1 MGRQHSRVLLTP
13 VPSSRGPLQSYVRQ
27 RVEETQPDVPSAE
40 EIGRAYWE
48 VAEKRDLA
56 LALDHVE
63 QDLAPT
69 GKHEHA
75 KRLLRAM
82 TQFSP
87 VLPTDGDLMARA
99 VGLQAEVQ
107 DQLDATRK
115 GLLAVDTSASR
126 LATKLFSSAEERD
139 TWLASLSQRPSGSS
153 AMWGT
158 ARV

>member
-1 MGRQHSRVLLTP
+1 
-13 VPSSRGPLQSYVRQ
+13 
-27 RVEETQPDVPSAE
+27 
-40 EIGRAYWE
+40 
-48 VAEKRDLA
+48 
-56 LALDHVE
+56 
-63 QDLAPT
+63 
-69 GKHEHA
+69 
-75 KRLLRAM
+75 M

-115 GLLAVDTSASR
+115 ELLAVDTSASR